1 MDRDLINEICEWG
14 WARLVRDTPNPSFS
28 SAESS
33 TQNDG
38 RWTGL
43 VNGLAIAE
51 EIRVFKEKLAAG
63 RELLLVS
70 CYLFQ
75 ERVVERDGFCRICK

>member
-1 MDRDLINEICEWG
+1 LINEICKWG
-14 WARLVRDTPNPSFS
+14 WARLVRDTTHPSFLS
-28 SAESS
+28 KDL

-51 EIRVFKEKLAAG
+51 EIRVFKEKLTIA
-63 RELLLVS
+63 RELLLVNH
-70 CYLFQ
+70 YLIN
-75 ERVVERDGFCRICK
+75 RNAGSDD

>member
-1 MDRDLINEICEWG
+1 MDRDLINEMCKWG
-14 WARLVRDTPNPSFS
+14 WARLVRDTPAPSLS
-28 SAESS
+28 SAESL

-43 VNGLAIAE
+43 VNGLGIAE
-51 EIRVFKEKLAAG
+51 EIRVFKEKLTAG

-70 CYLFQ
+70 YQLFRGK
-75 ERVVERDGFCRICK
+75 RVV

>member
-1 MDRDLINEICEWG
+1 MINEICKWG
-14 WARLVRDTPNPSFS
+14 WARLVRDTTHPSFL
-28 SAESS
+28 SAKDL

-51 EIRVFKEKLAAG
+51 EIRVFKEKLTTA
-63 RELLLVS
+63 RELILVNY
-70 CYLFQ
+70 YLFQ
-75 ERVVERDGFCRICK
+75 QKCGI